1 MTRGPAMKVKHIL
14 VALGDPG
21 TRSSAALAKAAAI
34 ARKTDSQ
41 LTLFH
46 SLYSPYVAGEQFYS
60 PDALEK
66 DIEGAVNARKAQLA
80 RLAVPLEK
88 EGLSVRVRVR
98 WDYPVYE
105 SIVREAVR
113 EGADLVVAESHRH
126 TRTARVVLSNTDWQL
141 IRLCPCP
148 VLFVK
153 TAKPYDRVRVLA
165 AVDPLHAHAKP
176 EQLDR
181 KILEEG
187 RDLAET
193 FNGQLHV
200 VHAYLLATP
209 FTSGV
214 LMEPV
219 PLPVSVAE
227 QHLADVKKAFNDLL
241 KPLGLGPR
249 RGHLR
254 SGNASIE
261 IPAVAEE
268 VGAGVVVMG
277 AVSRSGLRRL
287 FIGSTAERVIDHLVC
302 DVLVIKPDGFKTPV
316 PRRPGY
322 RPVVLPPL

>member
-1 MTRGPAMKVKHIL
+1 MKVKHIL
-14 VALGDPG
+14 VAIADPSA
-21 TRSSAALAKAAAI
+21 RSSAALAKAAML
-34 ARKTDSQ
+34 ARKSDAEVTI
-41 LTLFH
+41 FH

-80 RLAVPLEK
+80 KLVKQFEK
-88 EGLSVRVRVR
+88 DGLRVRVRVR

-113 EGADLVVAESHRH
+113 ERIDLVVAESHRH
-126 TRTARVVLSNTDWQL
+126 TRAARVVLSNTDWQL

-153 TAKPYDRVRVLA
+153 TTKPYDRVRVLA

-176 EQLDR
+176 EALDTR
-181 KILEEG
+181 ILQAGSE
-187 RDLAET
+187 LAEA
-193 FNGQLHV
+193 FNGRLHA
-200 VHAYLLATP
+200 VHSYLLATP

-219 PLPVSVAE
+219 PLPVNVAE
-227 QHLADVKKAFNDLL
+227 QHLAEVRKAFSKLTA
-241 KPLGLGPR
+241 PFAVGPR
-249 RGHLR
+249 RTHLR
-254 SGNASIE
+254 AGNAGEE

-268 VGAGVVVMG
+268 IEAGVVVMG
-277 AVSRSGLRRL
+277 AVSRSGLKRL
-287 FIGSTAERVIDHLVC
+287 FIGSTAERVIDHLKC
-302 DVLVIKPDGFKTPV
+302 DVLVIKPDDFKTPV
-316 PRRPGY
+316 PKSPGY

>member
-1 MTRGPAMKVKHIL
+1 MKVKHIL
-14 VALGDPG
+14 VALADPG
-21 TRSSAALAKAAAI
+21 TRSSAALAKATAI
-34 ARKTDSQ
+34 ARKTGAE

-66 DIEGAVNARKAQLA
+66 DIEGAVNARKAQLT

-88 EGLSVRVRVR
+88 EGLAVRVRVR

-113 EGADLVVAESHRH
+113 EDVDLVVAESHRH
-126 TRTARVVLSNTDWQL
+126 TRAARAILSNTDWQL

-153 TAKPYDRVRVLA
+153 TARPYERVKVLA
-165 AVDPLHAHAKP
+165 AIDPLHAHAKP
-176 EQLDR
+176 ERLDE
-181 KILEEG
+181 KILA
-187 RDLAET
+187 DAHALADA
-193 FNGQLHV
+193 FGGNLHA

-219 PLPVSVAE
+219 PLPVNVAE
-227 QHLADVKKAFNDLL
+227 QHLAEVTKSFEKLL
-241 KPLGLGPR
+241 KPYGLGPR
-249 RGHLR
+249 RRHLR
-254 SGNASIE
+254 SGNASVE
-261 IPAVAEE
+261 IPAVADEI
-268 VGAGVVVMG
+268 GAGVVVMG
-277 AVSRSGLRRL
+277 AVSRSGLKRL
-287 FIGSTAERVIDHLVC
+287 FIGSTAERVIDRLAC
-302 DVLVIKPDGFKTPV
+302 DVLVVKPEGFRTPV

>member
-1 MTRGPAMKVKHIL
+1 MKIKHIL
-14 VALGDPG
+14 VAMADPAA
-21 TRSSAALAKAAAI
+21 RSSIALAKAAAL
-34 ARKTDSQ
+34 ARKTGAE

-66 DIEGAVNARKAQLA
+66 DIEGAVNARKAQLSKVA
-80 RLAVPLEK
+80 LGLGKDVPR
-88 EGLSVRVRVR
+88 VRVRVR

-113 EGADLVVAESHRH
+113 ENVDLVVAESHRH
-126 TRTARVVLSNTDWQL
+126 TRAARAVLSNTDWQL

-153 TAKPYDRVRVLA
+153 TAKPYDRLRVLA

-176 EQLDR
+176 EALD
-181 KILEEG
+181 KTILERGGE
-187 RDLAET
+187 LAEL
-193 FNGQLHV
+193 FNGPLHV
-200 VHAYLLATP
+200 AHAYLLATP

-227 QHLADVKKAFNDLL
+227 QQLAEVRKAFDKLV
-241 KPLGLGPR
+241 KPYALGSR
-249 RGHLR
+249 RSHLR
-254 SGNASIE
+254 AGNASVE
-261 IPAVAEE
+261 LPAIAEE

-277 AVSRSGLRRL
+277 AVSRSGLKRL
-287 FIGSTAERVIDHLVC
+287 FIGSTAERVIDHLKC
-302 DVLVIKPDGFKTPV
+302 DVLVIKPEGFKTPV

-322 RPVVLPPL
+322 RPIVLPPL

>member
-1 MTRGPAMKVKHIL
+1 MKVKNIL
-14 VALGDPG
+14 VALADPG
-21 TRSSAALAKAAAI
+21 SRSSAALAKGAMF
-34 ARKTDSQ
+34 ARKTGAQ

-80 RLAVPLEK
+80 KLAAPLEK

-113 EGADLVVAESHRH
+113 EGVDLVVAESHRH

-176 EQLDR
+176 ERLDET
-181 KILEEG
+181 ILQRAQE
-187 RDLAET
+187 LAET
-193 FNGQLHV
+193 FNGQMHA

-219 PLPVSVAE
+219 PLPVNVAE
-227 QHLADVKKAFNDLL
+227 QHLAEVKRDFEKLL
-241 KPLGLGPR
+241 KPFALGPR
-249 RGHLR
+249 RVHLR
-254 SGNASIE
+254 SGNASLE

-268 VGAGVVVMG
+268 LGAGVVVMG
-277 AVSRSGLRRL
+277 AVSRSGLKRL
-287 FIGSTAERVIDHLVC
+287 FIGSTAERVIDHLAC
-302 DVLVIKPDGFKTPV
+302 DVLVIKPEGFKTPV

>member
-1 MTRGPAMKVKHIL
+1 MKIKHIL
-14 VALGDPG
+14 VAMADPAAK
-21 TRSSAALAKAAAI
+21 SSMVLAKAAAL
-34 ARKTDSQ
+34 AHKTGAE

-80 RLAVPLEK
+80 KVALGLDK
-88 EGLSVRVRVR
+88 EGLRVRVRVR

-105 SIVREAVR
+105 SIVREVVR
-113 EGADLVVAESHRH
+113 EDIDLVVAESHRH
-126 TRTARVVLSNTDWQL
+126 TRAARVVLSNTDWQL

-153 TAKPYDRVRVLA
+153 TTRPYDRVRVLA

-176 EQLDR
+176 EMLDS
-181 KILEEG
+181 KILEQGSE
-187 RDLAET
+187 LAEL
-193 FNGQLHV
+193 FNGRLHV
-200 VHAYLLATP
+200 AHSYLLATP

-227 QHLADVKKAFNDLL
+227 QQLAEVRKAFDKLV
-241 KPLGLGPR
+241 KPYALGSR
-249 RGHLR
+249 RSHLR
-254 SGNASIE
+254 AGNPSIE
-261 IPAVAEE
+261 LPAIAEE
-268 VGAGVVVMG
+268 IGAGVVVMG
-277 AVSRSGLRRL
+277 AVSRSGLKRL
-287 FIGSTAERVIDHLVC
+287 FIGSTAERVIDHLKC
-302 DVLVIKPDGFKTPV
+302 DVLVIKPEGFKTPV

>member
-1 MTRGPAMKVKHIL
+1 MKLKHIL
-14 VALGDPG
+14 VAMADPAAK
-21 TRSSAALAKAAAI
+21 SSVALAKAVAI
-34 ARKTDSQ
+34 ARKTGAE
-41 LTLFH
+41 LTIFH

-80 RLAVPLEK
+80 KLGAPLEK
-88 EGLSVRVRVR
+88 QGIRVRIRVR

-113 EGADLVVAESHRH
+113 EGVDLVVAESHRH
-126 TRTARVVLSNTDWQL
+126 TRTARVVLTNTDWQL

-165 AVDPLHAHAKP
+165 AVDPLHAHSKP
-176 EQLDR
+176 EQLDKR
-181 KILEEG
+181 ILEEAG
-187 RDLAET
+187 DLAET
-193 FNGQLHV
+193 FRGQLHA

-219 PLPVSVAE
+219 PLPVNVAE
-227 QHLADVKKAFNDLL
+227 QHLADVRKAFETLL
-241 KPLGLGPR
+241 KPYGLGSR
-249 RGHLR
+249 KTHLR
-254 SGNASIE
+254 AGNASIE

-268 VGAGVVVMG
+268 IGAGVVVMG
-277 AVSRSGLRRL
+277 AVSRSGLKRL
-287 FIGSTAERVIDHLVC
+287 FIGSTAERVIDHLTC
-302 DVLVIKPDGFKTPV
+302 DVLVIKPQGFKTPV

>member
-1 MTRGPAMKVKHIL
+1 MKVKHLL
-14 VALGDPG
+14 VAMADP
-21 TRSSAALAKAAAI
+21 TARSSAALAKAAAI
-34 ARKTDSQ
+34 ARKTGAE
-41 LTLFH
+41 LTIFH

-80 RLAVPLEK
+80 RLAAPLEK
-88 EGLSVRVRVR
+88 EGLQVRLRVR

-113 EGADLVVAESHRH
+113 EGVDLVVAESHRH
-126 TRTARVVLSNTDWQL
+126 TRAARVVLTNTDWQL

-176 EQLDR
+176 EKLDDR
-181 KILEEG
+181 ILEKAHE
-187 RDLAET
+187 LAET
-193 FNGQLHV
+193 FKGQLHA

-219 PLPVSVAE
+219 PLPVNVAE
-227 QHLADVKKAFNDLL
+227 QHLADVRKEFAKLVG
-241 KPLGLGPR
+241 PYGLGPR
-249 RGHLR
+249 KTHLR
-254 SGNASIE
+254 AGNASVE
-261 IPAVAEE
+261 IPAAADEI
-268 VGAGVVVMG
+268 GAGVVVMG
-277 AVSRSGLRRL
+277 AVSRSGLKRL
-287 FIGSTAERVIDHLVC
+287 FIGSTAERVIDHLAC
-302 DVLVIKPDGFKTPV
+302 DVLVIKPEGFKTPV

>member
-1 MTRGPAMKVKHIL
+1 MKVKHIL
-14 VALGDPG
+14 VAMADPAAK
-21 TRSSAALAKAAAI
+21 SSAALAKAVSL
-34 ARKTDSQ
+34 ARKTGAG

-60 PDALEK
+60 PDALQK

-80 RLAVPLEK
+80 KVAAPLEK
-88 EGLSVRVRVR
+88 EGLTVRVRVR

-113 EGADLVVAESHRH
+113 EGVDLIVAESHRH
-126 TRTARVVLSNTDWQL
+126 TRAARVVLSNTDWQL

-176 EQLDR
+176 ERLDET
-181 KILEEG
+181 LLAEA
-187 RDLAET
+187 RDLAAA
-193 FNGQLHV
+193 FDGQVHA

-219 PLPVSVAE
+219 PLPVNVAE
-227 QHLADVKKAFNDLL
+227 QHLAEVRKAFEQLV
-241 KPLGLGPR
+241 KPFALGPKR
-249 RGHLR
+249 AHLR
-254 SGNASIE
+254 AGNASVE
-261 IPAVAEE
+261 IPALAEE
-268 VGAGVVVMG
+268 IGAGVVVMG

-287 FIGSTAERVIDHLVC
+287 FIGSTAERVIDHLPC
-302 DVLVIKPDGFKTPV
+302 DVLVIKPEGFKTPV

>member
-1 MTRGPAMKVKHIL
+1 MKVKHIL
-14 VALGDPG
+14 VAIADP
-21 TRSSAALAKAAAI
+21 TARSSAALAKAAML
-34 ARKTDSQ
+34 ARKSGAEVTI
-41 LTLFH
+41 FH

-80 RLAVPLEK
+80 KLAKQFEK
-88 EGLSVRVRVR
+88 DGLRVRMRVR

-113 EGADLVVAESHRH
+113 ERVDLVVAESQRH
-126 TRTARVVLSNTDWQL
+126 TRVARVVLSNTDWQL

-153 TAKPYDRVRVLA
+153 TTKPYDRVRVLA

-176 EQLDR
+176 EALDTR
-181 KILEEG
+181 ILQVG
-187 RDLAET
+187 SDLAEA
-193 FNGQLHV
+193 FNGRLHA
-200 VHAYLLATP
+200 VHSYLLATP

-219 PLPVSVAE
+219 PLPVNVAE
-227 QHLADVKKAFNDLL
+227 QHLAQVRKAFDELTA
-241 KPLGLGPR
+241 PFALGPR
-249 RGHLR
+249 RTHLR
-254 SGNASIE
+254 AGNAGEE

-268 VGAGVVVMG
+268 IGAGVVVMG
-277 AVSRSGLRRL
+277 AVSRSGLKRL
-287 FIGSTAERVIDHLVC
+287 FIGSTAERIIDHLKC
-302 DVLVIKPDGFKTPV
+302 DVLVIKPEGFKTPV
-316 PRRPGY
+316 PKQPGY

>member
-1 MTRGPAMKVKHIL
+1 MKIKHIL
-14 VALGDPG
+14 VAMADPAA
-21 TRSSAALAKAAAI
+21 RSSIALAKAAAL
-34 ARKTDSQ
+34 ARKTGAE

-66 DIEGAVNARKAQLA
+66 DIEGAVNARKAQLSKVA
-80 RLAVPLEK
+80 LGLGKDVPR
-88 EGLSVRVRVR
+88 VRVRVR

-113 EGADLVVAESHRH
+113 ENVDLVVAESHRH
-126 TRTARVVLSNTDWQL
+126 TRAARAVLSNTDWQL

-153 TAKPYDRVRVLA
+153 TAKPYDRLRVLA

-176 EQLDR
+176 EALD
-181 KILEEG
+181 KTILEHGGE
-187 RDLAET
+187 LAQL
-193 FNGQLHV
+193 FNGRLHV
-200 VHAYLLATP
+200 AHAYLLATP

-227 QHLADVKKAFNDLL
+227 QQLAEVRKAFDKLV
-241 KPLGLGPR
+241 KPYALGSR
-249 RGHLR
+249 RSHLR
-254 SGNASIE
+254 AGNASVE
-261 IPAVAEE
+261 LPAIAEE
-268 VGAGVVVMG
+268 IGAGVVVMG
-277 AVSRSGLRRL
+277 AVSRSGLKRL
-287 FIGSTAERVIDHLVC
+287 FIGSTAERVIDHLKC
-302 DVLVIKPDGFKTPV
+302 DVLVIKPEGFKTPV

-322 RPVVLPPL
+322 RPIVLPPL

>member
-1 MTRGPAMKVKHIL
+1 MKVKHIL
-14 VALGDPG
+14 VALADPG
-21 TRSSAALAKAAAI
+21 TRSSAALAKATAI
-34 ARKTDSQ
+34 ARKTGAE

-66 DIEGAVNARKAQLA
+66 DIEGAVNARKAQLVK
-80 RLAVPLEK
+80 LAAPLEK
-88 EGLSVRVRVR
+88 DGLSVRVRVR

-113 EGADLVVAESHRH
+113 EGVDLVVAESHRH
-126 TRTARVVLSNTDWQL
+126 TRAARIVLTNTDWQL

-153 TAKPYDRVRVLA
+153 TAKPYDRVRIVA

-176 EQLDR
+176 EQLDK
-181 KILEEG
+181 KILQAAS
-187 RDLAET
+187 DLAEV
-193 FNGQLHV
+193 FNGHV
-200 VHAYLLATP
+200 HAVHAYLLATP

-219 PLPVSVAE
+219 PLPVNVAE
-227 QHLADVKKAFNDLL
+227 QHLAEVKKAFASLTG
-241 KPLGLGPR
+241 PFGLGPR
-249 RGHLR
+249 RIHLR

-261 IPAVAEE
+261 VPAVAEE
-268 VGAGVVVMG
+268 TGAGVVVMG
-277 AVSRSGLRRL
+277 AVSRSGLKRL
-287 FIGSTAERVIDHLVC
+287 FIGSTAERVIDHLTC
-302 DVLVIKPDGFKTPV
+302 DVLVIKPEGFKTPV

-322 RPVVLPPL
+322 RPIVLPPL

>member
-1 MTRGPAMKVKHIL
+1 MKVKHIL
-14 VALGDPG
+14 VAMANPG
-21 TRSSAALAKAAAI
+21 ARSSVALDKAVTL
-34 ARKTDSQ
+34 ARKTGAD

-80 RLAVPLEK
+80 RIALPLGK
-88 EGLSVRVRVR
+88 EGISVRVRVR

-105 SIVREAVR
+105 SIVREAMR
-113 EGADLVVAESHRH
+113 EGVDLVVAESHRH
-126 TRTARVVLSNTDWQL
+126 TRAARVVLSNTDWQL

-153 TAKPYDRVRVLA
+153 TARPYDRVRVLA

-176 EQLDR
+176 EALDN
-181 KILEEG
+181 KLLERG
-187 RDLAET
+187 NQFAEL
-193 FNGQLHV
+193 FNGRMHV

-219 PLPVSVAE
+219 PLPVNVAE
-227 QHLADVKKAFNDLL
+227 QHLAGVRKAFDKLV
-241 KPLGLGPR
+241 KRYALGPKR
-249 RGHLR
+249 SHLR
-254 SGNASIE
+254 SGHASVE
-261 IPAVAEE
+261 IPAIAEE
-268 VGAGVVVMG
+268 IGAGLVIMG
-277 AVSRSGLRRL
+277 AVSRSGLKRL
-287 FIGSTAERVIDHLVC
+287 FIGSTAERVIDHLKC
-302 DVLVIKPDGFKTPV
+302 DVLVIKPEGFKSPV

>member
-1 MTRGPAMKVKHIL
+1 MKVKHIL
-14 VALGDPG
+14 VALADPG
-21 TRSSAALAKAAAI
+21 TRSSAALAKAVAI
-34 ARKTDSQ
+34 ARKTGGE

-80 RLAVPLEK
+80 RLATPLEK
-88 EGLSVRVRVR
+88 EGLAVRVRVR

-113 EGADLVVAESHRH
+113 EGVDLVVAESHRH
-126 TRTARVVLSNTDWQL
+126 TRAARVMLSNTDWQL

-153 TAKPYDRVRVLA
+153 TARPYERLRVLA

-176 EQLDR
+176 EQLDET
-181 KILEEG
+181 I
-187 RDLAET
+187 LAEAQSLAGT
-193 FNGQLHV
+193 FNGYMHAM
-200 VHAYLLATP
+200 HAYLLATP

-219 PLPVSVAE
+219 PLPVNVAE
-227 QHLADVKKAFNDLL
+227 QHLAEVRKAFDKLV
-241 KPLGLGPR
+241 KPYGLGPR
-249 RGHLR
+249 RTHLR
-254 SGNASIE
+254 AGSPSVE

-287 FIGSTAERVIDHLVC
+287 FIGSTAERVIDHLSC
-302 DVLVIKPDGFKTPV
+302 DVLVIKPEGFKTPV

-322 RPVVLPPL
+322 RPIVLPPL

>member
-1 MTRGPAMKVKHIL
+1 MKIKHIL
-14 VALGDPG
+14 VAMADPAA
-21 TRSSAALAKAAAI
+21 RSSIALAKAAAL
-34 ARKTDSQ
+34 ARKTGAE

-66 DIEGAVNARKAQLA
+66 DIEGAVNARKAQLSKVA
-80 RLAVPLEK
+80 L
-88 EGLSVRVRVR
+88 GLGKDGPRVRVRVR

-113 EGADLVVAESHRH
+113 ENVDLVVAESHRH
-126 TRTARVVLSNTDWQL
+126 TRAARAVLSNTDWQL

-153 TAKPYDRVRVLA
+153 TAKPYDRLRVLA

-176 EQLDR
+176 EALD
-181 KILEEG
+181 KTILEHGGE
-187 RDLAET
+187 LAQL
-193 FNGQLHV
+193 FNGRLHV
-200 VHAYLLATP
+200 AHAYLLATP

-227 QHLADVKKAFNDLL
+227 QQLAEVRKAFDNLV
-241 KPLGLGPR
+241 KPYALGSR
-249 RGHLR
+249 RSHLR
-254 SGNASIE
+254 AGNASVE
-261 IPAVAEE
+261 LPAIAEE
-268 VGAGVVVMG
+268 IGAGVVVMG
-277 AVSRSGLRRL
+277 AVSRSGLKRL
-287 FIGSTAERVIDHLVC
+287 FIGSTAERVIDHLKC
-302 DVLVIKPDGFKTPV
+302 DVLVIKPEGFKTPV

-322 RPVVLPPL
+322 RPIVLPPL